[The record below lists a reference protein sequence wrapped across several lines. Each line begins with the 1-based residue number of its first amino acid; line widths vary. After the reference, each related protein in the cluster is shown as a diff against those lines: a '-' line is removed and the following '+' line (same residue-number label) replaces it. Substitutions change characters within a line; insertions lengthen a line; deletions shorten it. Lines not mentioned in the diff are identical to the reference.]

1 MSEQVRSVRKSLL
14 RTWREKSLLRLRR
27 FLAKNDVFYQRPKTM
42 FLYGFRGEELI
53 AHLPKRLLSER
64 RGSEATEVLAASP
77 EGA

>member
-1 MSEQVRSVRKSLL
+1 MSEQVRSVRSHLGACGG
-14 RTWREKSLLRLRR
+14 EKSLLRLRR
-27 FLAKNDVFYQRPKTM
+27 FLAKNDVFYQRPKAM

>member
-1 MSEQVRSVRKSLL
+1 MSEQVRSVKSHFCACGG
-14 RTWREKSLLRLRR
+14 EKSLLQLRR

-42 FLYGFRGEELI
+42 FLYGFPGEESI